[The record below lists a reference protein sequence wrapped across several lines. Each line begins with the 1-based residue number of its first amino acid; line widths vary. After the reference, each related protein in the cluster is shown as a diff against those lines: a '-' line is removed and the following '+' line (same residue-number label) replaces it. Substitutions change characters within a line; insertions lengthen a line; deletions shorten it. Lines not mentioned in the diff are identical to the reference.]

1 MSTAPRVPSIPEVR
15 VADPAAQRV
24 LEAVKALLETREGQ
38 NDPLDK
44 VLTVRDLVNLGLAEA
59 RVTRNGRNVQAAI
72 SPTVTGPEDSSYA
85 SIPPPEPINVGSH
98 GGIGTVMI
106 EWTTPTYPNHKYTE
120 VWRASVSAGDPAPA
134 FDPTSPQ
141 VVRVSTEVGSPY
153 ADAVDAGAEE
163 RDYYYWLRNVSSSGL
178 FSGVVQAPPTRPSV
192 DPGYIISVLLGE
204 NSPFNTGDPLMI
216 EVPEPTTVNGQ
227 DVPAGIYIRDLF
239 VQNGTITSAKIGYA
253 QIRDAHI
260 TDLTAN
266 KITTGILQASESITV
281 DGAVMGGKNAYGSST
296 AGFWLG
302 KDGANY
308 KFSIG
313 SASGYM
319 RWTGT
324 QLEISGNL
332 DSGTITTTT
341 ISASEFI
348 NGNVRS
354 GKTSYADTTA
364 GYWLGVDGSTGK
376 FHIGDALNYMR
387 WTGAALEVRGLVTTS
402 VLTANLMTG
411 SVLDNSN
418 TLIAPELIL
427 DPAYIP
433 GLGGRMFVAAEGQD
447 LDDASA
453 VPSRLCYPAK
463 LLDTSAAALDS
474 SDGGTVYYF
483 APEPFTGEDSLRK
496 FAEGIDPFW
505 ITTPYLIRRLRS
517 GSPTPENYKLVQY
530 DDPEDTQARAAKPE
544 VTVRIR
550 ITDRAIYAASGPT
563 FDTGT
568 AVPPHWR
575 AGRYLKVYIVD
586 YYDPGGFFGPVTNIV
601 ATLDL
606 SSKVGGV
613 IGTTYSLPIA
623 APLVQFTQSALW
635 SDTDPVVDSAVFDPV
650 VGEVLTKSD
659 TEQEEWGVEASYTGA
674 GGDITVT
681 ATRTLPYTTGRK
693 FQIFA
698 DVGGNFFTAS
708 VLNYTWNHLTIS
720 LEVEADNRP
729 FTQDTIVL

>member
-260 TDLTAN
+260 TDLTAD
-266 KITTGILQASESITV
+266 KITTGSLQASESITV

-348 NGNVRS
+348 NGSVRS
-354 GKTSYADTTA
+354 GKTSYADAAA

-376 FHIGDALNYMR
+376 FHIGDSLNYMR

-418 TLIAPELIL
+418 TLIAPTLIL

-463 LLDTSAAALDS
+463 LLDTSAATVDSAALQTKYYKPGGAEDVSRIFAYGTSALGGSEAFYQVRKLKNS
-474 SDGGTVYYF
+474 S
-483 APEPFTGEDSLRK
+483 A
-496 FAEGIDPFW
+496 A
-505 ITTPYLIRRLRS
+505 
-517 GSPTPENYKLVQY
+517 PENYKLKPY
-530 DDPEDTQARAAKPE
+530 NSAAAGYGRAASDS

-550 ITDRAIYAASGPT
+550 ISD
-563 FDTGT
+563 
-568 AVPPHWR
+568 AVVYGMGGNAFPPHWGADR
-575 AGRYLKVYIVD
+575 FLKVYVVGVYAGLLGDYTGVVD
-586 YYDPGGFFGPVTNIV
+586 V
-601 ATLDL
+601 LDL
-606 SSKVGGV
+606 SSTSGGV
-613 IGTTYSLPIA
+613 PGDTYTLPY
-623 APLVQFTQSALW
+623 LTEFTQFVQTELW
-635 SDTDPVVDSAVFDPV
+635 SGVEPDVDSAVFDPIAGEQLTRSPAV
-650 VGEVLTKSD
+650 QDGWDIDASCTGPGGEITIVAEKDFTLSAAVGTSPKAFFVWADVYSD
-659 TEQEEWGVEASYTGA
+659 MYNG
-674 GGDITVT
+674 ITVGT
-681 ATRTLPYTTGRK
+681 Y
-693 FQIFA
+693 
-698 DVGGNFFTAS
+698 S
-708 VLNYTWNHLTIS
+708 WNHLNVAI
-720 LEVEADNRP
+720 EVEADNRP